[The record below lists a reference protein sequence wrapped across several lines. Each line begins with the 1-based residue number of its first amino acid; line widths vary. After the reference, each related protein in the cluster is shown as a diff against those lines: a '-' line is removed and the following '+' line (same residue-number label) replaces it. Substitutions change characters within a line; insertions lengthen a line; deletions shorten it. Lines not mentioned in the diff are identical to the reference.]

1 MSEKRNGPKNRR
13 KRSSVEQKSIRG
25 QLECVRRLFRTI
37 SSQPNPPP
45 RKATHQ
51 TNKTCSQPHLPNP
64 PRHSRPPDP
73 QKGPA
78 LRLSH
83 HGPYLPRREQTEER
97 RQPTHL
103 SLKQPNK
110 ERKKGQRTRNE
121 KEQGQWTH
129 RLTSHLVRATQPSPS
144 PCLCLISGAQ
154 ETWPRSRAMWYDIST
169 YRKFVGRL
177 GRRRSCVTHAALCS
191 AAEPLKGVCGEEMSC
206 LKIGRCEGAVLRW
219 RRV

>member
-1 MSEKRNGPKNRR
+1 MAQKIGENDQVSSKNPSGVNSSASGDFFEQSHPNQTHRR
-13 KRSSVEQKSIRG
+13 ARP
-25 QLECVRRLFRTI
+25 RTKQTKPAV
-37 SSQPNPPP
+37 SLTSQ
-45 RKATHQ
+45 
-51 TNKTCSQPHLPNP
+51 NP

-110 ERKKGQRTRNE
+110 ERKKGQRTINE
-121 KEQGQWTH
+121 KEQGLWTH